1 MQEQLEARSF
11 LIYERDIEY
20 LLATME
26 ILTPYKVNPKI
37 GEVYGEEFVSRLKSE
52 YPLLFEFYANSSIE
66 CNTGIFELM
75 LEYDMKDFS
84 LEKFF
89 GFMKSLPREIF
100 VSKFLGISEEEAHTL
115 IGSEAEQVSYY
126 QRNKEDFKSF
136 FAVEVLFQ
144 KTEWLIDT
152 YYKFAKA
159 FRTKQAEEYLEQQE
173 KTILEW
179 KEKIGIGVAKEGPL
193 QHSETIMGKSFHN
206 RGPYEEFYFMPSV
219 FLPLRCCRWFAR
231 NQILIFNVNK
241 EQGQQNEQVSEM
253 LKMLSD
259 KTRYKI
265 LVLLKEKKNLSGI
278 EIAEHMGLSA
288 STVSHHM
295 SQLKNSGLV
304 HEEPAGNTKYYSIN
318 EHGIKNCIQNLEKT
332 FL

>member
-1 MQEQLEARSF
+1 MQEQLETRSF
-11 LIYERDIEY
+11 FIYEKDIEY
-20 LLATME
+20 LLATLE
-26 ILTPYKVNPKI
+26 ILTPYKVNSKI
-37 GEVYGEEFVSRLKSE
+37 GDVYGDDFVATLKNE
-52 YPLLFEFYANSSIE
+52 YPLLFEFYANSSGE
-66 CNTGIFELM
+66 CSTGIFELM

-84 LEKFF
+84 LEKYF
-89 GFMKSLPREIF
+89 GFMKSLPKEVF
-100 VSKFLGISEEEAHTL
+100 VSKFLGISEEEARKL
-115 IGSEAEQVSYY
+115 IGSEEEQILYY
-126 QRNKEDFKSF
+126 QQNREDFKSF

-144 KTEWLIDT
+144 KTEWLLDT
-152 YYKFAKA
+152 YYKFAVS
-159 FRTKQAEEYLEQQE
+159 FRTKQAEEYLEQHE

-179 KEKIGIGVAKEGPL
+179 KEKLAKGVKQEGPL
-193 QHSETIMGKSFHN
+193 HYSEIIMGKSFHN

-219 FLPLRCCRWFAR
+219 FMPMRCCRWFAG

-265 LVLLKEKKNLSGI
+265 LVLLKEKKNLNGI
-278 EIAEHMGLSA
+278 EIAEHMGLST

-318 EHGIKNCIQNLEKT
+318 EHGMKNCINILEKT